1 MPIRA
6 IQRIILTTPL
16 KNVERFA
23 KQKQKE
29 NGIG

>member
-16 KNVERFA
+16 KNVEIFA
-23 KQKQKE
+23 KKNNN